1 MKYVKEENKDLEIVK
16 KSILNNNFHAHPES
30 ILLAMLADGNADIR
44 AKAVEMI
51 KKARL
56 VKEKNPG
63 DIRPFKKPTVKQM
76 NFEASHYTEIIKWD
90 KVNVTECPATFKMT
104 EAELDAIALGDT
116 KFMLKRVYCHT
127 VDCERAVGQ
136 VTLASQTMV
145 RDFLDLLYSVHNVS
159 QVH

>member
-30 ILLAMLADGNADIR
+30 ILLAMLADDNAEIR
-44 AKAVEMI
+44 TKAVEMI

-56 VKEKNPG
+56 VKEKQPG
-63 DIRPFKKPTVKQM
+63 DSIRPFKKPTEKQM
-76 NFEASHYTEIIKWD
+76 NFDAIHYSELVKWE

-104 EAELDAIALGDT
+104 EAELEAIACGDT
-116 KFMLKRVYCHT
+116 EFRLERVYCHT

-136 VTLASQTMV
+136 VTIASQIMV
-145 RDFLDLLYSVHNVS
+145 RDFLLLT
-159 QVH
+159 